1 MGITFRIHERDDR
14 HKILV
19 RNLQGSRHRYKLED
33 VIKIDLREIM
43 YGKIKWIQLV

>member
-1 MGITFRIHERDDR
+1 MGMTIGMHERDDR

-19 RNLQGSRHRYKLED
+19 RNLQGRRHRYKFEE

-43 YGKIKWIQLV
+43 YRSIKWIQLA